1 MSPAMIKVV
10 LWAGVI
16 LLVCYMFGLSPG
28 GIVSNVTHAV
38 QQVHNSSTNGGRP

>member
-1 MSPAMIKVV
+1 MSPLMVKIL

-16 LLVCYMFGLSPG
+16 LLVCYMFGLSPA

-38 QQVHNSSTNGGRP
+38 QQVHNSSTHGGHP